1 MWFKVQ
7 GLVSA
12 STSVN
17 HWNQP
22 PEKNQQAEKKS
33 NPTERTSWLLPG
45 ADERRLSLN
54 EGIEKINKETWM
66 KSWSNSSAVSSSSSS
81 SLRTSSASS
90 NSGRGSIRVR
100 DKQFMLQE
108 EFLTPPNPREMYQKH
123 FHDIARMQNL
133 VRNRFSSSE
142 SEQSRMCRLGAEP
155 QSKTANS
162 SFLNLE
168 PWFPYRG
175 FMDRTS
181 PGRLE
186 DQPVREP
193 RTDNNYH
200 KNPYIDYNPSP
211 LTHDWA
217 ELGRSRVHPSETRI
231 RHAVSTHPQRQ
242 LQADMFDNYFRIME
256 VPDYQTVPDPDTAEP
271 VPVINR
277 LSYEGPSSPLIKP
290 EQSRR
295 FYDIE
300 ERVSHHVQPQIV
312 PEFSR
317 NFTVIQGPQ
326 SRSLKSEENVSNL
339 ISSVFN
345 VNPRPNPRVVLHE
358 SLTRPWI
365 QVPEKGSP
373 ERIEERE
380 EIVVSEPQ
388 IENVLLNQLIDLECP
403 NKRKMTEENDDFPV
417 EPRAEPTGSGS
428 PIPLKKRARMY
439 QLVYPIGH
447 GINKTAM
454 PILTFTFEEEFM
466 LVDYVVR
473 IEEYQNR
480 RFDFLMKNFRNYNKL
495 LSSYVTYTHLG
506 RKVPYSKGIEKTLF
520 KLGLEFTKSNCHKI
534 FNEMSSLGSEVRST
548 VLNSTYPALYIVF
561 FSILEGNTRETTWFH
576 QHKKTL
582 HITDNNHK
590 MILNQL
596 DEFIGGRSISLKVS
610 ASRDCFPFLKN
621 LNNNAFIALRVP
633 FPIYDFT
640 Y

>member
-1 MWFKVQ
+1 MWFQAQ

-12 STSVN
+12 TTSVN

-22 PEKNQQAEKKS
+22 PEKNQQPEKKS
-33 NPTERTSWLLPG
+33 NPSEQTSWLTPG
-45 ADERRLSLN
+45 TDVRRLSLN
-54 EGIEKINKETWM
+54 GGAEKKNKETWR
-66 KSWSNSSAVSSSSSS
+66 KSWSSSSTVSSSSSS

-90 NSGRGSIRVR
+90 NSGRGSIRVK
-100 DKQFMLQE
+100 DKQFMLKE
-108 EFLTPPNPREMYQKH
+108 EFLTQPNPREMYHKH

-142 SEQSRMCRLGAEP
+142 SEQSRMYRLGAKP
-155 QSKTANS
+155 QSATSSS
-162 SFLNLE
+162 SFLNLQ
-168 PWFPYRG
+168 PWFPNRG

-193 RTDNNYH
+193 GAANIYY

-211 LTHDWA
+211 LAHDWT
-217 ELGRSRVHPSETRI
+217 ELRRPIVHLSETRI
-231 RHAVSTHPQRQ
+231 RPAVSTHPQGQ
-242 LQADMFDNYFRIME
+242 FQEDMFENYSRIME
-256 VPDYQTVPDPDTAEP
+256 VPDYQTVLEPDTEP
-271 VPVINR
+271 VHGINR
-277 LSYEGPSSPLIKP
+277 LSSEGPSSPLIEP

-300 ERVSHHVQPQIV
+300 ERANPRVQPQVV

-326 SRSLKSEENVSNL
+326 SRSLKSEKNVSDL
-339 ISSVFN
+339 ISGVFD

-365 QVPEKGSP
+365 EVPEKGSP
-373 ERIEERE
+373 EQIEERE
-380 EIVVSEPQ
+380 ETVVSKPQ

-403 NKRKMTEENDDFPV
+403 NKRKLTEENDEFPA

-480 RFDFLMKNFRNYNKL
+480 RFDFLMTNFRNYNKL
-495 LSSYVTYTHLG
+495 LASYVTYTHLG

-561 FSILEGNTRETTWFH
+561 FSILEGNTREATWFH

-582 HITDNNHK
+582 HITENNHE
-590 MILNQL
+590 MILHQL
-596 DEFIGGRSISLKVS
+596 GQFINGRSISLKVS
-610 ASRDCFPFLKN
+610 S
-621 LNNNAFIALRVP
+621 VS
-633 FPIYDFT
+633 T
-640 Y
+640 